1 MKILLVGSNGQ
12 LASHYFTSNFKKK
25 ITFFSK
31 KDLDISKKNRVLDI
45 CKDLN
50 PKYIINCAAFS
61 KVNNCEIK
69 KNKAIKVNS
78 IGPKNLSI
86 AAKYLDI
93 PIIHFSSDYVFNGY
107 LKRPYNE
114 KDIPD
119 PINFYG
125 KTKLDGENYI
135 RNITKKHLI
144 FRVSWLFG
152 KSKNN
157 FVYFVINNILKNN
170 KIRIVN
176 DQFSIPTYCDDLID
190 ITIKAISK
198 SDKFIDLYGT
208 YHFTSNGKKIS
219 WYNFALQ
226 ILKFIKKNINHKY
239 SSSNIIPIST
249 KEYKSIYK
257 VNINRP
263 KYSVLDST
271 LSKKNFN
278 FYGKDW
284 NVSLEKLI
292 RCYKY

>member
-1 MKILLVGSNGQ
+1 M
-12 LASHYFTSNFKKK
+12 
-25 ITFFSK
+25 
-31 KDLDISKKNRVLDI
+31 
-45 CKDLN
+45 
-50 PKYIINCAAFS
+50 
-61 KVNNCEIK
+61 
-69 KNKAIKVNS
+69 
-78 IGPKNLSI
+78 
-86 AAKYLDI
+86 
-93 PIIHFSSDYVFNGY
+93 
-107 LKRPYNE
+107 
-114 KDIPD
+114 
-119 PINFYG
+119 
-125 KTKLDGENYI
+125 
-135 RNITKKHLI
+135 I

-157 FVYFVINNILKNN
+157 FVFFVINNILRNK

-208 YHFTSNGKKIS
+208 YHFTSNGTKTS

-226 ILKFIKKNINHKY
+226 ILKFIKKNTHHKY
-239 SSSNIIPIST
+239 SSSNIIPISS

-263 KYSVLDST
+263 QYSVLDST

-292 RCYKY
+292 KCYKY